1 VNGGDAT
8 RRAATGGVL
17 TVDRLPDPTDP
28 VQVVRIDGLRLDA
41 GGAAVREPHRHDY
54 HELLWLREGH
64 GEHLLDGRPLAVRAR
79 SLTLIGRGQVHVF
92 TRAEDVVGATVRF
105 GDEALLGGAAQRA
118 TPGWMLAGRGGLT
131 VEVPAGEIA
140 RLESIIAALE
150 AEAARPPDARSA
162 ELERHLLSVLLLW
175 VERWH
180 EDTRTERRD
189 ADDAEVLLHQRF
201 AERLEADYT
210 THHDAAHYADALGVP
225 AAALSRALN
234 HVTGRSTKE
243 LVTDRVMLEAARLLR
258 FTELTVQEVGHRTGF
273 RDPLYFSR
281 AFKRHNG
288 EAPQAYRA
296 RVQGKSMHR

>member
-1 VNGGDAT
+1 VSAEATPGGGD
-8 RRAATGGVL
+8 GGL
-17 TVDRLPDPTDP
+17 TLDRLPDPTDP
-28 VQVVRIDGLRLDA
+28 VSIHRIERLRL
-41 GGAAVREPHRHDY
+41 AAPDVREPHRHDY
-54 HELLWLREGH
+54 HELLWLRSGR
-64 GEHLLDGRPLAVRAR
+64 GEHLLDGRPLVVRPR

-92 TRAEDVVGATVRF
+92 TRAEDVTGVVVRF

-131 VEVPAGEIA
+131 VEVPEGEAA

-150 AEAARPPDARSA
+150 AEAGRPPDARSA
-162 ELERHLLSVLLLW
+162 ELERHLLSILLLW

-180 EDTRTERRD
+180 EDTRTECRD
-189 ADDAEVLLHQRF
+189 ADDAEVQLHRRF
-201 AERLEADYT
+201 AARLEDDFAS
-210 THHDAAHYADALGVP
+210 HHDAAHYAGALGVP

-258 FTELTVQEVGHRTGF
+258 FTDLTVQEIGHRTGF

-281 AFKRHNG
+281 AFKRHHG

>member
-1 VNGGDAT
+1 VSAEATPGGGE
-8 RRAATGGVL
+8 GGL
-17 TVDRLPDPTDP
+17 TLDRLPDRTDP
-28 VQVVRIDGLRLDA
+28 VSVYRIERLRL
-41 GGAAVREPHRHDY
+41 AAADVREPHRHDY
-54 HELLWLREGH
+54 HELLWLRSGR
-64 GEHLLDGRPLAVRAR
+64 GEHLLDGRPLVVRPR

-92 TRAEDVVGATVRF
+92 TRAEDVTGVAVRF

-131 VEVPAGEIA
+131 VEVPEGEAA
-140 RLESIIAALE
+140 RLESIVAALE
-150 AEAARPPDARSA
+150 AESERPPDARSA

-189 ADDAEVLLHQRF
+189 ADDAEVQLHRRF
-201 AERLEADYT
+201 AARLEDDFAS
-210 THHDAAHYADALGVP
+210 HHDAAHYAGALGVP
-225 AAALSRALN
+225 AAALSRALT

-258 FTELTVQEVGHRTGF
+258 FTDLTVQEVGHRTGF

-281 AFKRHNG
+281 AFKRHHG
-288 EAPQAYRA
+288 EAPQAYRS
-296 RVQGKSMHR
+296 RVQGKSMDR

>member
-1 VNGGDAT
+1 VSAEAKPGGGE
-8 RRAATGGVL
+8 GGL
-17 TVDRLPDPTDP
+17 TLDRLPDRTDP
-28 VQVVRIDGLRLDA
+28 VSVYRIERLRL
-41 GGAAVREPHRHDY
+41 AAADVREPHRHDY
-54 HELLWLREGH
+54 HELLWLRSGR
-64 GEHLLDGRPLAVRAR
+64 GEHLLDGRPLVVRPR

-92 TRAEDVVGATVRF
+92 TRAEDVTGVAVRF

-131 VEVPAGEIA
+131 VEVPEGEAG
-140 RLESIIAALE
+140 RLESIVAALE
-150 AEAARPPDARSA
+150 AESERPPDARSA

-189 ADDAEVLLHQRF
+189 ADDAEVQLHRRF
-201 AERLEADYT
+201 AARLEDDFAS
-210 THHDAAHYADALGVP
+210 HHDAAHYAGALGVP
-225 AAALSRALN
+225 AAALSRALT

-258 FTELTVQEVGHRTGF
+258 FTDLTVQEVGHRTGF

-281 AFKRHNG
+281 AFKRHQG
-288 EAPQAYRA
+288 EAPQAYRS
-296 RVQGKSMHR
+296 RVQGKSMDR